1 MGIDSDERV
10 TPEAFASLDAFQQK
24 DFLIVHESAQ
34 HRNRGFKIGKQ
45 FRAYGNQIAFP
56 AEFFKTPEIRF
67 QHFFSPHLFYF
78 QFSIFQQKKPH
89 PQVFHSRGC
98 GLYSGKQKG
107 GFNFSSSTRRNQHY
121 KKHTQ
126 QPRRFTTAT
135 AIDLKCR
142 CKSVFS

>member
-1 MGIDSDERV
+1 MGINSDERV
-10 TPEAFASLDAFQQK
+10 TPEAFASLDAFQQE

-56 AEFFKTPEIRF
+56 QSFSKLLKSGFNISFLLIYFIFNFQFFNKKSRILRFFTPEDAACI
-67 QHFFSPHLFYF
+67 PEN
-78 QFSIFQQKKPH
+78 K
-89 PQVFHSRGC
+89 
-98 GLYSGKQKG
+98 KG